1 VNAAG
6 ACGIIA
12 AEEGSH
18 MVTLYVGG
26 KKVEW
31 TEAAQRFTEPSAE
44 AEPIEL
50 RDDTGKVVARIK
62 IELAENDP
70 DWVKAIT
77 PEEIERRM
85 AGEFLTFDELKQ
97 RLGWK

>member
-1 VNAAG
+1 
-6 ACGIIA
+6 
-12 AEEGSH
+12 
-18 MVTLYVGG
+18 MVTLYVAGQ
-26 KKVEW
+26 KVEW
-31 TEAAQRFTEPSAE
+31 ADAAKRFAQPSVE

-50 RDDTGKVVARIK
+50 RDDSGKVVARMK
-62 IELAENDP
+62 LEFAENDP

-97 RLGWK
+97 QLGWK